1 MQRPRFHLAFPVTDL
16 GAARA
21 FYVDLLGARLGR
33 TDARW
38 IDLDFYGHQL
48 SAHLVDAD
56 ADASAT
62 NAVDGDAI
70 PVRHF
75 GVILDLPDW
84 RALADRLRA
93 AGVAFLLEPKVRFEG
108 EPGEQATM
116 FVRDPSGNAIEFKAF
131 ADDADVF
138 RTA

>member
-1 MQRPRFHLAFPVTDL
+1 MLRPRFHLAFPVTDL
-16 GAARA
+16 TATLA

-33 TDARW
+33 TDERW

-48 SAHLVDAD
+48 SAHLVDQGATD
-56 ADASAT
+56 DAT

-75 GVILDLPDW
+75 GVILDMPDW
-84 RALADRLRA
+84 HALAERLRA
-93 AGVAFLLEPKVRFEG
+93 ADVAFLLDPKVRFEG

-116 FVRDPSGNAIEFKAF
+116 FLRDPAGNAIEFKAF
-131 ADDADVF
+131 ADDGDVF